1 MNFNDALN
9 QAADLAKAR
18 LSALQEDVFLVRDL
32 NGRIRVL
39 LASPEP
45 GARTKKT
52 FEDALKGLAQDV
64 VSALGTYAYPRKELF
79 LFRCEIASLSLPTSA
94 DTPVLCE
101 DAGFKVCL
109 HDRLLMGAEWS
120 ASPPAG
126 TPPTKRFTLFSMKG
140 GVGRSTTAAVLSWHL
155 ARKAKATGDG
165 HRVLVFD
172 LDLESPGVG
181 TTLLGPSLPKFG
193 IVDWFVEDALG
204 EGTKILP
211 DMVAESRLQDGTS
224 GRIAVV
230 PAFGT
235 ETKEYLAKLGRAYLE
250 RGPNGREPWPE
261 RLKRLVAELE
271 ARETPDVV
279 LLDSRTGLHDT
290 SAAAVLAMG
299 ADTLLFAADTR
310 QTWAAY
316 EFLFQHWK
324 RHPNV
329 RAFRTRL
336 WMLGSMVPREN
347 TLTYVDGLRD
357 QAYNLFL
364 ESVYDKVPA
373 GQAPPPDAVDFAATA
388 EEGNHYPRT
397 ILRDEGLTSFDPIQQ
412 WQDAPVQA
420 SYGAF
425 LDWFDKVLLTQR
437 GTP

>member
-9 QAADLAKAR
+9 RAADLAKAR

-32 NGRIRVL
+32 NGRVRIL
-39 LASPEP
+39 LDSPEP
-45 GARTKKT
+45 GTRPKTVFKEALNELAR
-52 FEDALKGLAQDV
+52 DV
-64 VSALGTYAYPRKELF
+64 VAALGTYAYPKKELF
-79 LFRCEIASLSLPTSA
+79 LFRSDLATLALPTANSA
-94 DTPVLCE
+94 PVLRT
-101 DAGFKVCL
+101 DGTYRVCL

-120 ASPPAG
+120 ASPPTGA
-126 TPPTKRFTLFSMKG
+126 PLTKRFTLFSMKG
-140 GVGRSTTAAVLSWHL
+140 GVGRSTTATVLSWHL
-155 ARKAKATGDG
+155 ARKAKANGDG
-165 HRVLVFD
+165 HRVLVLD

-204 EGTKILP
+204 EGAKILP
-211 DMVAESRLQDGTS
+211 DMVAESSLQDGTS

-250 RGPNGREPWPE
+250 RGPNGREPWPA
-261 RLKRLVAELE
+261 RLQRLVAKLE
-271 ARETPDVV
+271 AQETPDVV

-290 SAAAVLAMG
+290 SAAAVLALG

-324 RHPNV
+324 DHPNV

-336 WMLGSMVPREN
+336 WMLGSMVPRKN
-347 TLTYVDGLRD
+347 TQAYFEGLRD
-357 QAYNLFL
+357 QAYSLFL
-364 ESVYDKVPA
+364 ESVYDRVAA
-373 GQAPPPDAVDFAATA
+373 GQEPPPDAVDFAAIA
-388 EEGNHYPRT
+388 EEGNHFPRA
-397 ILRDEGLTSFDPIQQ
+397 ILWDEGLTFFDPLQQ

-420 SYGAF
+420 SYGGF
-425 LDWFDKVLLTQR
+425 LEWFDKVLLTQ
-437 GTP
+437 GSAP